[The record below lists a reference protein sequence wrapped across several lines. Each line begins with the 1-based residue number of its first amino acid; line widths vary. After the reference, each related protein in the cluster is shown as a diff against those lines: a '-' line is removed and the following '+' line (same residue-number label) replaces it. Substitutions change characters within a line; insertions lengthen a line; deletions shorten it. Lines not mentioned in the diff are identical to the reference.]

1 MRAEI
6 LGVGTELLLG
16 QIANTNAQWISERLA
31 EIGVDVLHHSVVG
44 DNLDRVVEAFGLA
57 CSRADVVIATGGLGP
72 TQDDLTRDALA
83 IAAGARLVRH
93 EEIAVRLRE
102 RFARLGRKMPE
113 SNLRQADVPEG
124 ARFISPMRGTAPGLV
139 VEIGEA
145 RVYAVPGVPVEMRE
159 MMQGTI
165 LPELAALA
173 GPSGI
178 ASRTV
183 RCVGMSESRIAELLD
198 DLFLGSANPT
208 VAFLAGG
215 GEVHVR
221 LTAKAAS
228 LEEANAALE
237 PLVKE
242 VVERLDDVV
251 FSTADERLEEVV
263 GRLLRERGL
272 RIACAESVTGGGV
285 AKRLTDVAGA
295 SAYVA
300 GSAVCYTAAA
310 KASLLGVSRETL
322 DGPGVVS
329 EACAREMAAGARRV
343 FAADVGV
350 STTGVAGPEPHGGEE
365 PGRVWV
371 ALDAD
376 GVAYTR
382 TLVAPNDRETVRR
395 WAEQAALDLVRRH
408 LEGTP
413 PAPANP

>member
-83 IAAGARLVRH
+83 IAAGERLVRH

-376 GVAYTR
+376 GVAHTR